1 MTETLKSIKRR
12 KVFTNLDEAKKYA
25 TFTNDYWNI
34 IVIESATENTSLIVS
49 HYQDYFWIQKTK
61 NILQNQVVLDWVV
74 DNRAGNSKVHTI
86 PEIINYDQNNNIIS
100 IVPTQTILLDQKWQQ
115 VEKTIEVE
123 VPENYQQLPQILY
136 IVVDTIQTINQ
147 TWHDSEELWNNI
159 NLPKPENITME
170 DWIVKAKTKTPVRN
184 SKIVPEFGLVKLAR
198 INSSDNFTQTET
210 TFKMEILAMQGDLL
224 QIKNIT
230 TI

>member
-1 MTETLKSIKRR
+1 
-12 KVFTNLDEAKKYA
+12 
-25 TFTNDYWNI
+25 
-34 IVIESATENTSLIVS
+34 
-49 HYQDYFWIQKTK
+49 
-61 NILQNQVVLDWVV
+61 
-74 DNRAGNSKVHTI
+74 
-86 PEIINYDQNNNIIS
+86 
-100 IVPTQTILLDQKWQQ
+100 LLDQKWQQ